1 MSLSSAL
8 KKLLNIDLTVVES
21 ARIDAD
27 GSPVIGVRPRKSQLC
42 RCFECGQRRP
52 VYDMPP
58 TGPRRWR
65 SLNFGTAKVFL
76 EHALPR
82 VSCPEH
88 GVHPAGVPWAHHA
101 SRFARDFEEQVAWLC
116 AHANRS
122 VVAALMRIDWKSVG
136 GICKRACDRLEAE
149 AGSRFGNLLRIGID
163 ETSCKKGRKH
173 MVVVPD
179 HAAGRAV
186 WCGKERGKKTSRSF
200 FDLLACS
207 LVALVLPTGEGLD
220 KWLARA
226 CRSHNSKVKELSKKI
241 RRHKDAI
248 ACSVELGI
256 SNARVEAVNDKIKLT
271 VRMGYGFRNFD
282 NLIALVMLR
291 CSNLPITL
299 PGRTQAA

>member
-1 MSLSSAL
+1 MPLSSVL
-8 KKLLNIDLTVVES
+8 KKLLNIALVVVES

-27 GSPVIGVRPRKSQLC
+27 GSLVIGVRPRKSQLC

-52 VYDMPP
+52 VCDMPP

-65 SLNFGTAKVFL
+65 SLDFGTAKVFL
-76 EHALPR
+76 GYALPR

-116 AHANRS
+116 VHASRS
-122 VVAALMRIDWKSVG
+122 VVAAIMRIDWKSVG
-136 GICKRACDRLEAE
+136 DICKRPCDRLDAK
-149 AGSRFGNLLRIGID
+149 AGSRFGNLPRIGID
-163 ETSCKKGRKH
+163 ETSCKKGRKR
-173 MVVVPD
+173 MAVVPD
-179 HAAGRAV
+179 HDTGCVA
-186 WCGKERGKKTSRSF
+186 WCGKERGKKTPRSF

-207 LVALVLPTGEGLD
+207 LVALVLPTGERLD

-226 CRSHNSKVKELSKKI
+226 CRSRNGKVKELSKKV
-241 RRHKDAI
+241 RRHKEAI
-248 ACSVELGI
+248 VRSVEPSA
-256 SNARVEAVNDKIKLT
+256 SNARVEAVNSKIKLT
-271 VRMGYGFRNFD
+271 VRMGYGFRNID

-291 CSNLPITL
+291 CSNLPIKL